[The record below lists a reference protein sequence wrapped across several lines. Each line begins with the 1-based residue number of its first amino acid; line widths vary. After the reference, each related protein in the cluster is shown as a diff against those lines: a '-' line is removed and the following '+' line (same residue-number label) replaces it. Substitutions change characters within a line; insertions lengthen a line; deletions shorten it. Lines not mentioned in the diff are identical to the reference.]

1 MKNLEILQKIK
12 NRKRGMT
19 LVELIIGMVIFSLIM
34 ISVMASVHSM
44 TVARIKNMNR
54 IALTE
59 ELYFFSEQL
68 FSEIKNGGTLDFE
81 EYWNRKM
88 VNEGVSLTTDILSW
102 GHYKK
107 PTGLGNF
114 GNDGDVNGNNRFGDW
129 LYLCRSGE
137 RDDLRIPDGE

>member
-88 VNEGVSLTTDILSW
+88 VDEGVPLTTDILSR

-114 GNDGDVNGNNRFGDW
+114 GNGGDLNNAFGSCVIFQRKRVRV
-129 LYLCRSGE
+129 LFCLSVK
-137 RDDLRIPDGE
+137 